1 MKLLPICSSSKGN
14 SCYIGSRDKG
24 ILIDVGCSY
33 KALCQGLGAMG
44 TGIGAVKAVLITH
57 SHTDHVKG
65 LLTMTKKSNIPIFA
79 SQETLDYL
87 LRGGLVAGSADLHTL
102 EDLDR
107 VEFEAEIKAFPT
119 PHDCEGS
126 VGYVMDFGFEGNRLG
141 YCTDLGEV
149 TAEVREN
156 LLGCPTVFIEANYE
170 PDMLRS
176 NPRYPAYLKQ
186 RIASDHGHLS
196 NPASAEFCMELV
208 KSGTVSIVLG
218 HLSQEN
224 NTPETA
230 LGRVSGRLA
239 AEGAQRE
246 RDYMVRVAPVSNAT
260 GEYIV
265 F

>member
-14 SCYIGSRDKG
+14 SCYIGSRDSG

-33 KALCQGLGAMG
+33 KALCQGLGA
-44 TGIGAVKAVLITH
+44 IDVSVGAVKAVLVTH

-65 LLTMTKKSNIPIFA
+65 LLTMTKKTDIPIYA
-79 SQETLDYL
+79 SQATLDYL
-87 LRGGLVAGSADLHTL
+87 LCNGLVAEFAPLHTV
-102 EDLDR
+102 EELDKVR
-107 VEFEAEIKAFPT
+107 FEGKIKAFPT

-126 VGYVMDFGFEGNRLG
+126 VGYVIDFGEERLG

-149 TAEVREN
+149 TEEVREN
-156 LLGCPTVFIEANYE
+156 LTGCRTVFIEANYE
-170 PDMLRS
+170 PDLLRV

-196 NPASAEFCMELV
+196 NPASAEFCSELV
-208 KSGTVSIVLG
+208 KSGTVSLVLG

-230 LGRVSGRLA
+230 FGRVSGRLA
-239 AEGAQRE
+239 RDGAELD
-246 RDYMVRVAPVSNAT
+246 RDYMLRVAPVSNVK

>member
-14 SCYIGSRDKG
+14 SCYIGSRDSG

-33 KALCQGLGAMG
+33 KALCQGLAAME
-44 TGIGAVKAVLITH
+44 TDISAVRAVLITH

-65 LLTMTKKSNIPIFA
+65 LLTMTKKNNIPIYA
-79 SQETLDYL
+79 SQATLDYL
-87 LRGGLVAGSADLHTL
+87 LYNGLVTSTAELHTVGEL
-102 EDLDR
+102 GG
-107 VEFEAEIKAFPT
+107 VEFQGDIRAFPT
-119 PHDCEGS
+119 PHDCDGS
-126 VGYVMDFGFEGNRLG
+126 VGYVIDFGEERLG

-149 TAEVREN
+149 TGEVREN
-156 LLGCPTVFIEANYE
+156 LLGCRTVFIEANYE
-170 PDMLRS
+170 PELLRS

-196 NPASAEFCMELV
+196 NPASAEFCGELV

-230 LGRVSGRLA
+230 FGRVSGRLG
-239 AEGAQRE
+239 AEGAKIG
-246 RDYMVRVAPVSNAT
+246 RDYVLEVAAVSNAE
-260 GEYIV
+260 GKYIV
-265 F
+265 L

>member
-14 SCYIGSRDKG
+14 SCYIGSRDRG

-33 KALCQGLGAMG
+33 KALRQGLAAMD
-44 TGIGAVKAVLITH
+44 TDIGAVKAVLITH

-65 LLTMTKKSNIPIFA
+65 LLTMTKSTHIPIYA

-87 LRGGLVAGSADLHTL
+87 LHNSLVTGTAELHTL
-102 EDLDR
+102 DDLNEVQIDGK
-107 VEFEAEIKAFPT
+107 ISAFPT
-119 PHDCEGS
+119 PHDCAGS
-126 VGYVMDFGFEGNRLG
+126 VGYMMDFDGERLG
-141 YCTDLGEV
+141 YCTDLGEA
-149 TAEVREN
+149 TEEVRGN
-156 LLGCPTVFIEANYE
+156 LLGCRTVFIESNYE

-176 NPRYPAYLKQ
+176 NPRYPPYLKQ

-196 NPASAEFCMELV
+196 NPASAEFCSELV
-208 KSGTVSIVLG
+208 QSGTVSLVLG

-224 NTPETA
+224 NTPRTA
-230 LGRVSGRLA
+230 FNKVSERLA
-239 AEGAQRE
+239 REGAECE
-246 RDYMVRVAPVSNAT
+246 RDYMLKVAPVSNDT

>member
-14 SCYIGSRDKG
+14 SVYIGSRNSG

-33 KALCQGLGAMG
+33 KALRQGLEAMD
-44 TGIGAVKAVLITH
+44 TSIGAVKAVLITH

-65 LLTMTKKSNIPIFA
+65 LLTMTKNNDIPIFA
-79 SQETLDYL
+79 SRETLDYL
-87 LRGGLVAGSADLHTL
+87 SNGLVSGSADLHTL
-102 EDLDR
+102 EELDQ

-119 PHDCEGS
+119 PHDCDGS
-126 VGYVMDFGFEGNRLG
+126 VGYVMDFGGERLG
-141 YCTDLGEV
+141 YCTDLGGV
-149 TAEVREN
+149 TAEVRGN
-156 LLGCPTVFIEANYE
+156 LSGCRTVFIEANYE
-170 PDMLRS
+170 PDLLRS

-186 RIASDHGHLS
+186 RIVSDHGHLS
-196 NPASAEFCMELV
+196 NPASAEFCSELV

-224 NTPETA
+224 NTPDTA

-246 RDYMVRVAPVSNAT
+246 RDYMLKVAPVSNLK

>member
-14 SCYIGSRDKG
+14 SVYIGSRESG

-33 KALCQGLGAMG
+33 RALCQGLGAMG
-44 TGIGAVKAVLITH
+44 TDIGAVKAVLITH

-65 LLTMTKKSNIPIFA
+65 LLTMTKKSDIPIYA
-79 SQETLDYL
+79 SQDTLEYL
-87 LRGGLVAGSADLHTL
+87 LRNGLVTSTAELHT
-102 EDLDR
+102 
-107 VEFEAEIKAFPT
+107 VEELAQAELEAEIKAFPT

-126 VGYVMDFGFEGNRLG
+126 VGYVMDFGELRLG

-156 LLGCPTVFIEANYE
+156 LLGCRTVFIEANYE
-170 PDMLRS
+170 PDLLRS

-196 NPASAEFCMELV
+196 NPASAEFCAELV
-208 KSGTVSIVLG
+208 KSGTVSLVLG

-230 LGRVSGRLA
+230 VGRVSGRLA
-239 AEGAQRE
+239 RDGAQLE
-246 RDYMVRVAPVSNAT
+246 RDYMLKVAPVSNAA

-265 F
+265 L